1 MAVGTTLDSGGTLD
15 HWCEWDIG
23 KEADGWH
30 AVFNYHFSPPS
41 TATLQGLCTSTQCST
56 TLLTTVPTFDWPS
69 ASLLLSTLP
78 PWPLYSGSTAT

>member
-30 AVFNYHFSPPS
+30 AVFNYRMARNFRGTKFLQFSRICLRS
-41 TATLQGLCTSTQCST
+41 RK
-56 TLLTTVPTFDWPS
+56 F
-69 ASLLLSTLP
+69 
-78 PWPLYSGSTAT
+78 